1 MLPAERKRTIVELVT
16 ERDGCSVAQLADELG
31 FSKATIRRD
40 LRDLEA
46 EGRIERSHG
55 GAVPTSSVGTER
67 PYDKREVER
76 LSAKQAIADTAK
88 AEVRDGQVV
97 FFDSGTTT
105 IEVARALPDSG
116 YVAAT
121 NMPTLATELSERGV
135 DVKLSGGTLRSRTRA
150 LVGPTATAFLDRTNF
165 DLLFLGTNGIDAAAG
180 LSTPNEE
187 EAEVK
192 ARMVERAGR
201 VVLVADSSKF
211 EERSFV
217 TFADLDQ
224 VDVLVTDADPPAA
237 LATALDEADV
247 LVESVSP

>member
-76 LSAKQAIADTAK
+76 LSAKQAIANRAK

-97 FFDSGTTT
+97 FFD
-105 IEVARALPDSG
+105 
-116 YVAAT
+116 
-121 NMPTLATELSERGV
+121 
-135 DVKLSGGTLRSRTRA
+135 
-150 LVGPTATAFLDRTNF
+150 
-165 DLLFLGTNGIDAAAG
+165 
-180 LSTPNEE
+180 
-187 EAEVK
+187 
-192 ARMVERAGR
+192 
-201 VVLVADSSKF
+201 
-211 EERSFV
+211 
-217 TFADLDQ
+217 
-224 VDVLVTDADPPAA
+224 
-237 LATALDEADV
+237 
-247 LVESVSP
+247 